1 MPQKRL
7 TNPKN
12 MLFLLEAEFHKILR
26 KTAFEAGLSMAEAL
40 REAVQLWLNKKSHSR
55 HGREEV
61 KWGRKKRSGNK
72 SRC

>member
-1 MPQKRL
+1 MPHKRL

-12 MLFLLEAEFHKILR
+12 MLFLLEAEFHKTLR

-40 REAVQLWLNKKSHSR
+40 REAVQLWLHQKS

-61 KWGRKKRSGNK
+61 KWDRRKRSGNK
-72 SRC
+72 RKS